1 MVYVQGP
8 LRFRVRF
15 NARVSCLTEGVH
27 LRLATEGKMY
37 LSYLLPNICT
47 YIEKY
52 YFKKS
57 LRAYC

>member
-37 LSYLLPNICT
+37 LPYLLPNICT

-52 YFKKS
+52 YF
-57 LRAYC
+57 